1 MSSLKV
7 TKMAANQASCVDIPN
22 EMIVQIPIT
31 ANKHLSCLACVR
43 ANRDGKYLY
52 VTIMHNKPTDSI
64 IAELRC
70 VHCNQ
75 LQENPLVSQMA
86 HMYSAYLITKREND
100 QLVSTNYGH
109 QITIANIN
117 NMCVVYRQHLDKLN
131 TDHVNL
137 IEFYNANQQ
146 KLVELTEKYNKSQVE
161 IANFQSEI
169 KGAKSEIENV
179 QSEIKGDQAEIEK
192 LKSQLVNTESNK
204 NNELARLNTQLSDN
218 NKQYSNALENVT
230 SLKSRNT
237 VLEKANRTFESQN
250 TEFKSRNT
258 VLEKANKLFES
269 QNTELKSQITVLEKA
284 NKSFES
290 QNTELK
296 KSNIDIRRKY
306 NEIEKR
312 MKVLDIPNIA
322 VERYTKLVQVYEA
335 EIVDLRNRLSKS
347 ENNYNKYKDGQK
359 DRCLAIVNE
368 YTRRYEI
375 VKQKSREDYLEL
387 ELRLAKQYKT
397 MLEEQGV
404 DKTYKHVI
412 SEKYRVKLS
421 LLEFAQRNPDFGKIQ
436 NYMNIVP
443 PGSKESYVY
452 DMKIQDPHGILDFN

>member
-1 MSSLKV
+1 
-7 TKMAANQASCVDIPN
+7 MAANQVSGVDIPN

-31 ANKHLSCLACVR
+31 ANRHLSCLACVR

-70 VHCNQ
+70 SHCNQ

-86 HMYSAYLITKREND
+86 HMYSAYLITKREHD

-131 TDHVNL
+131 TDHINL
-137 IEFYNANQQ
+137 IECYNTNQQ
-146 KLVELTEKYNKSQVE
+146 KLIELTEKYNKSQVE

-169 KGAKSEIENV
+169 ENV
-179 QSEIKGDQAEIEK
+179 QSEIKDAQAEIEK
-192 LKSQLVNTESNK
+192 LKSQLVNTESK
-204 NNELARLNTQLSDN
+204 QSNELARLNTQLSDSNTQLSDN

-237 VLEKANRTFESQN
+237 VLEKANRSFESQN

-269 QNTELKSQITVLEKA
+269 KNMELKSQITVLEKA

-312 MKVLDIPNIA
+312 MRVLDVPDIV

-375 VKQKSREDYLEL
+375 VKQKSREDYLAL

-436 NYMNIVP
+436 HYMNIAP
-443 PGSKESYVY
+443 PGSKESDVY
-452 DMKIQDPHGILDFN
+452 DMKIQDPHGMLDLN

>member
-1 MSSLKV
+1 MTDGNVTDYDFIKAKV
-7 TKMAANQASCVDIPN
+7 I
-22 EMIVQIPIT
+22 
-31 ANKHLSCLACVR
+31 
-43 ANRDGKYLY
+43 
-52 VTIMHNKPTDSI
+52 
-64 IAELRC
+64 
-70 VHCNQ
+70 
-75 LQENPLVSQMA
+75 
-86 HMYSAYLITKREND
+86 
-100 QLVSTNYGH
+100 
-109 QITIANIN
+109 
-117 NMCVVYRQHLDKLN
+117 
-131 TDHVNL
+131 
-137 IEFYNANQQ
+137 
-146 KLVELTEKYNKSQVE
+146 ELTEKYNKSQVE
-161 IANFQSEI
+161 IANFQSQIENSR
-169 KGAKSEIENV
+169 SEIENV
-179 QSEIKGDQAEIEK
+179 QSEIKGAQAEIEK
-192 LKSQLVNTESNK
+192 LKSQLVNTESK
-204 NNELARLNTQLSDN
+204 QSNELARLNTQLSDN

-269 QNTELKSQITVLEKA
+269 QNTELKSQIIMLEKV

-375 VKQKSREDYLEL
+375 VKQKSREDYLAL

-436 NYMNIVP
+436 HYMNIVP
-443 PGSKESYVY
+443 PGSKESNVY